1 MNSAKCISRTMKL
14 SAAPTAMATPLRLTA
29 LSYEFW
35 AAQLVKPS
43 QRVLEDWEAVLLRV
57 PFGKMK

>member
-1 MNSAKCISRTMKL
+1 MSRTMKL
-14 SAAPTAMATPLRLTA
+14 IAAPTAMMTPLRLTA
-29 LSYEFW
+29 LLYESW

-43 QRVLEDWEAVLLRV
+43 QRLEEGVLVLLTV